1 MSLGTLSL
9 RNVLLIDAATCALT
23 GALLM
28 FGARLLASITA
39 IPPALLFYA
48 GAILIPIAAFMAVTA
63 TRAALSPLAVWLIVA
78 GNALWV
84 VASIGLMIGP
94 WIAPSVLGYAFIAGQ
109 AVAVAV
115 LTMLELDGARSAQ
128 IAA

>member
-1 MSLGTLSL
+1 MSSKTLSL

-23 GALLM
+23 GALLI
-28 FGARLLASITA
+28 FGARLLAHLTA

-48 GAILIPIAAFMAVTA
+48 GVVLIPVAAFMAVTA
-63 TRAALSPLAVWLIVA
+63 ARTALSPFAAWVIVA

-94 WIAPSVLGYAFIAGQ
+94 WIAPNTWGYVFIAAQ
-109 AVAVAV
+109 AAVVAI
-115 LTMLELDGARSAQ
+115 LTKFEHDGMRSAE